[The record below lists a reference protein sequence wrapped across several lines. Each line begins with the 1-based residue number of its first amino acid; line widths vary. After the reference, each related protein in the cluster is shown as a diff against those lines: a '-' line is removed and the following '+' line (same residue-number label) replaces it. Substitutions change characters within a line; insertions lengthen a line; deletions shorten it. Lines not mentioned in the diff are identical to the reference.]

1 MSTTGA
7 EGLKKILNQLH
18 QGLKDSWARLVKGMI
33 EKIQDQSSISCK
45 LVRVSAALDPVKMA
59 LLESESEQFLFE
71 KIVNIIYSKKRI
83 TAKQGYSA
91 KEQFDDFL
99 QQVVKCNITRLNLPI
114 LIRKLCVLISFLVFT

>member
-59 LLESESEQFLFE
+59 LLESESEQSLFE

>member
-7 EGLKKILNQLH
+7 EGLKKIPNQLH

-59 LLESESEQFLFE
+59 LLESESEQSLFE